1 MFKNVIIKK
10 LNFLC
15 CCIKPIKY
23 NKINNEYNE
32 IDDKINIII
41 EANKKFYK
49 NVELL

>member
-15 CCIKPIKY
+15 CCIKSVKY
-23 NKINNEYNE
+23 NKINNEYND